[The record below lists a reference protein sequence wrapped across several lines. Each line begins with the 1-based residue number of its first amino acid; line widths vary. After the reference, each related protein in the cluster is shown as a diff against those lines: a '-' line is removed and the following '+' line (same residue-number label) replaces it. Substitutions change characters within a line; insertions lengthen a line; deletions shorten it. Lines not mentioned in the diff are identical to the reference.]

1 MPISKS
7 HYPLL
12 AAICASLFTTPLMM
26 AGVNAVLPE
35 IGKSFSAS
43 GTQLALVGACYSLG
57 LAVFQLVSGSLGD
70 IAGHRG
76 VFLVGALLFCLTS
89 ACGAAA
95 TGMEFFLVCRLG
107 QGIGGALLGASGLAL
122 MAACAPPEERPAYL
136 GVSGA
141 AVYAGIACGP
151 PVAGFLTAAVSWR
164 SIFWINA
171 VCSIAVFLAM
181 KYGASQNWR
190 PAAKCRFDWQG
201 AVLYGCAMAGLTAT
215 ASLTN
220 DNPTTACLAAA
231 ASILFLIFFI
241 LRERSAPFPVL
252 DLALLKANRV
262 LRFSA
267 VAAFVNYSSMFG
279 LLFYFSFFLQTALGL
294 NVAESGLILGIQAL
308 AQMLSTPM
316 TIKLNKKYRAPFLAA
331 WGSGLCAFGLLA
343 AAFLSPASPLWVL
356 IAAQILLG
364 CGISLFSLA
373 NTNLIIESG
382 GKKGIGQT
390 SALTGAVRTAGQLAS
405 MIFVTL
411 SIGWFLGAQAISPA
425 TLAGFMQSMKSS
437 LIVFGL
443 LNLAGIACALINN
456 SSDQTGVKDQS

>member
-1 MPISKS
+1 MAIAKA

-43 GTQLALVGACYSLG
+43 GSQLALVGACYSLG

-70 IAGHRG
+70 ILGHRRI
-76 VFLVGALLFCLTS
+76 FLAGAALFCVAS
-89 ACGAAA
+89 AFGAAS
-95 TGMEFFLVCRLG
+95 TGMGIFLLCRLG
-107 QGIGGALLGASGLAL
+107 QGMGGALLSASGLAL
-122 MAACAPPEERPAYL
+122 MAASAPPEERPAYL

-151 PVAGFLTAAVSWR
+151 PAAGFLTAAVGWR

-171 VCSIAVFLAM
+171 ICSIGVFLAM

-190 PAAKCRFDWQG
+190 PAAKSRFDWQG
-201 AVLYGCAMAGLTAT
+201 ALMYGCFMAGLTAT
-215 ASLTN
+215 ASLISA
-220 DNPTTACLAAA
+220 NPSSALLAAGG
-231 ASILFLIFFI
+231 SLLFLVFFL
-241 LRERSAPFPVL
+241 LRERSASFPVL
-252 DLALLKANRV
+252 DIALLKSNRV
-262 LRFSA
+262 LCFSA
-267 VAAFVNYSSMFG
+267 IAAFVNYSSMFG
-279 LLFYFSFFLQTALGL
+279 LIFYFSFFLQTALGF
-294 NVAESGLILGIQAL
+294 NVAESGLVLGIQAL

-316 TIKLNKKYRAPFLAA
+316 AIKLSKKRRPAILAA
-331 WGSGLCAFGLLA
+331 WGSGLCGCGLLA

-411 SIGWFLGAQAISPA
+411 SIGWFLGSQPISPA

-437 LIVFGL
+437 LLIFGL
-443 LNLAGIACALINN
+443 LNLAGIACALVNN
-456 SSDQTGVKDQS
+456 ASTQAKEA